1 MALTPPNG
9 ATATYQWALNGGS
22 LSGATSTNLTVSNVQ
37 PASTGL
43 YTLVVNSNSTVSY
56 SAPAILGLLTSL
68 KVVGTGIE
76 FSPDILH
83 QNGTRYD
90 QLLLNGS
97 ATAFTADAGQVTRI
111 SYIDLSDDIVQVEF
125 FGAGTVSLTLD
136 NPSGPAVATKYNQSV
151 SYMKGHA
158 KITVVGGNENSHLSI
173 FTVGTQTAVNQALFP
188 AGVTYDGVA
197 DVAVVSIS
205 SPTNRF
211 GSVRMANA
219 SFVGT
224 SGVVG
229 LYAPNVR
236 FGGPV
241 YLQNVA
247 ASDSAFPMIVT
258 GAIDGTGEVL
268 VAGGNL
274 SQPNG
279 RAVAIGS
286 LSRIRM
292 GAGSTSHGVA
302 NLPARANAGVIERDG
317 TNVTSSVITGP

>member
-1 MALTPPNG
+1 
-9 ATATYQWALNGGS
+9 
-22 LSGATSTNLTVSNVQ
+22 VQ
-37 PASTGL
+37 SANTGL
-43 YTLVVNSNSTVSY
+43 YTLVASTNGTLSY
-56 SAPAILGLLTSL
+56 SAPAILGLLTTQ
-68 KVVGTGIE
+68 KIIGTGIE
-76 FSPDILH
+76 FVANITH
-83 QNGTRYD
+83 QNGTVYD
-90 QLLLNGS
+90 QLLLNGA
-97 ATAFTADAGQVTRI
+97 ATTFTADTGQVTRI

-125 FGAGTVSLTLD
+125 FGAGSVSLTLD
-136 NPSGPAVATKYNQSV
+136 NASGPAIATKYNQPTV

-173 FTVGTQTAVNQALFP
+173 FTVGTQTAVNQSLFP

-211 GSVRMANA
+211 GSVRMANT

-241 YLQNVA
+241 FLQNVT

-258 GAIDGTGEVL
+258 GVIDGTGEVL
-268 VAGGNL
+268 IAGGNL

-279 RAVAIGS
+279 RAVAIGA
-286 LSRIRM
+286 LSKIRM
-292 GAGSTSHGVA
+292 GAGSTSHGAA

-317 TNVTSSVITGP
+317 TNVTSSVIIGP